1 MSTQW
6 RLMLEIQSSSKA
18 NTDSLAAA
26 LITDCEIEFN
36 EDSFSIVITEE
47 KAKDLRAMWNTRVRG
62 LIAVDSLVHMIDDLA
77 GNTN

>member
-36 EDSFSIVITEE
+36 EDSFSIVITE

>member
-6 RLMLEIQSSSKA
+6 KLMLEVQSSSKA

-26 LITDCEIEFN
+26 LITDCEIDFS

-62 LIAVDSLVHMIDDLA
+62 LMWVYY
-77 GNTN
+77 